1 MFMRGRLSYLRDKLD
16 TSIWLIPL
24 GLSGLGALLALAML
38 WFDRQLNAAFPV
50 IGSLGNDLE
59 SVRQTLA
66 VIGASIISVG
76 GVAFSV
82 TMVALTLTSG
92 QYGPKILRNFL
103 ENKTS
108 KVSLGLFL
116 ATYVYSLI
124 VLTGLRAGDQL
135 QVTLV
140 VALGL
145 AFLALIGFI
154 RFIHQTATE
163 LQADAIIH
171 RLGTHLDEGLSGM
184 VQESSEVSR
193 SRSTLEWRRMARGCE
208 QVSVASNRQGYVQS
222 VNYTALCEWC
232 RENDCLL
239 QVRVRAGDFILRRLT
254 LFKVFYRVGQCP
266 DDAAVDELNAHVF
279 TGPMRTP
286 VQDPE
291 YPITQINQLAA
302 RALSPGINDPGTA
315 ITCVDWFTLALGHI
329 VDSDLPGCVILD
341 QDKRPR
347 MITRVTQFKGVMD
360 AIFVPLR
367 RHAENEL
374 SVVVAVM
381 KSLGSLSE
389 LTLRSDRLEVI
400 TLHAD
405 LVWKAIGERGMPGY
419 DRQSV
424 KTQFMRLRRNQVSGA
439 QSAAT

>member
-1 MFMRGRLSYLRDKLD
+1 MFIRARLSYLRDKLD

-24 GLSGLGALLALAML
+24 GLSGLGALLAVALL
-38 WFDRQLNAAFPV
+38 WFDRQLNSAFPV
-50 IGSLGNDLE
+50 IRSLGNDLE
-59 SVRQTLA
+59 SVRQILG
-66 VIGASIISVG
+66 VIAASIISVG

-124 VLTGLRAGDQL
+124 VLTGLRADDQL
-135 QVTLV
+135 QVTLI

-145 AFLALIGFI
+145 AFVALVGFI

-184 VQESSEVSR
+184 VQECADATRSE
-193 SRSTLEWRRMARGCE
+193 STLEWRRRARSCE
-208 QVSVASNRQGYVQS
+208 QVSVAANRQGYVQS
-222 VNYTALCEWC
+222 VNYPGLCEWC
-232 RENDCLL
+232 RQNDCLL
-239 QVRVRAGDFILRRLT
+239 EVRVRAGDFILNRLT
-254 LFKVFYRVGQCP
+254 LFKVFHPAGRCP
-266 DDAAVDELNAHVF
+266 DESAVDELNAHVF

-315 ITCVDWFTLALGHI
+315 ITCIDWFTLALGHI
-329 VDSDLPGCVILD
+329 VDSNLPGCVFLD
-341 QDKRPR
+341 QEQTPR
-347 MITRVTQFKGVMD
+347 VIARITRFKGLMD
-360 AIFVPLR
+360 TIYVPLR
-367 RHAENEL
+367 RHAGSEL
-374 SVVVAVM
+374 SVSVALM
-381 KSLGSLSE
+381 KSLCMLSE
-389 LTLRSDRLEVI
+389 LTLRPDRLRDI
-400 TLHAD
+400 AQHAD
-405 LVWKAIGERGMPGY
+405 LIWAAIGQLEMSDY

-424 KTQFMRLRRNQVSGA
+424 KAHYARLQITL
-439 QSAAT
+439 ATGSQKRVQ